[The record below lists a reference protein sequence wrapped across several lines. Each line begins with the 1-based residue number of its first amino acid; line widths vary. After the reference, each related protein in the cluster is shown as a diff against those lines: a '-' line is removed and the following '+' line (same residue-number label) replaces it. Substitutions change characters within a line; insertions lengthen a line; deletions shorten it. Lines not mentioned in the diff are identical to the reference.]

1 MKKRIPSFLMGVVA
15 TVMVLTLSLT
25 ALAATGAITI
35 EVAPID
41 VLVDGKVFQPKDAN
55 GNDVMV
61 FVHNGTTY
69 APLRALAEAYGL
81 EVGYDGEKRVAT
93 VSQMSKTTYPET
105 QNQTPTNTPVDY
117 IEYNGGFYILGLS
130 GDGDI
135 AHSEIVYTLSAEG
148 ETLVFYNDIS
158 VNVQDPIGAQPS
170 ITFFSSWMLKPIL
183 AFALDMPFTKAK
195 TPNPHL
201 ELAEFDYQAF
211 DKYFSFG
218 VEETQ
223 YISATEAYK
232 PQWLEYNGARIY
244 NAKPYDHKN
253 PSIVETNGVRH
264 YRGYICLNDVFRVF
278 GINKSLS
285 IGTHENATT
294 LVIK

>member
-93 VSQMSKTTYPET
+93 VSQPGQSP
-105 QNQTPTNTPVDY
+105 TPTNPVGETTTAPAANNTIPKSVSINGTEVEVVAQNGLGYISIVSLRDIWSGQGLKYYVYYNEETSRIDLVFIKGELGVLTPNWHDDPALYDIIISLDSNASYMLIIDGSAY
-117 IEYNGGFYILGLS
+117 IELS
-130 GDGDI
+130 YYLN
-135 AHSEIVYTLSAEG
+135 S
-148 ETLVFYNDIS
+148 
-158 VNVQDPIGAQPS
+158 
-170 ITFFSSWMLKPIL
+170 
-183 AFALDMPFTKAK
+183 LDTKLF
-195 TPNPHL
+195 N
-201 ELAEFDYQAF
+201 
-211 DKYFSFG
+211 
-218 VEETQ
+218 
-223 YISATEAYK
+223 
-232 PQWLEYNGARIY
+232 
-244 NAKPYDHKN
+244 
-253 PSIVETNGVRH
+253 
-264 YRGYICLNDVFRVF
+264 
-278 GINKSLS
+278 
-285 IGTHENATT
+285 
-294 LVIK
+294 

>member
-93 VSQMSKTTYPET
+93 VSQPGKPNVANSTVSPSAQDINRDSFDLVSMDYSEFKSLLSIRREVGSKLSQTEGRSEAAELYIIELELSYDVDVSVFAEAWKRFHNSERFEVFLNQALTDYATLAPYNSIMVMIFDGSDGSIVLASKT
-105 QNQTPTNTPVDY
+105 
-117 IEYNGGFYILGLS
+117 LW
-130 GDGDI
+130 
-135 AHSEIVYTLSAEG
+135 VY
-148 ETLVFYNDIS
+148 
-158 VNVQDPIGAQPS
+158 
-170 ITFFSSWMLKPIL
+170 
-183 AFALDMPFTKAK
+183 
-195 TPNPHL
+195 
-201 ELAEFDYQAF
+201 
-211 DKYFSFG
+211 
-218 VEETQ
+218 
-223 YISATEAYK
+223 
-232 PQWLEYNGARIY
+232 
-244 NAKPYDHKN
+244 
-253 PSIVETNGVRH
+253 
-264 YRGYICLNDVFRVF
+264 
-278 GINKSLS
+278 
-285 IGTHENATT
+285 
-294 LVIK
+294 